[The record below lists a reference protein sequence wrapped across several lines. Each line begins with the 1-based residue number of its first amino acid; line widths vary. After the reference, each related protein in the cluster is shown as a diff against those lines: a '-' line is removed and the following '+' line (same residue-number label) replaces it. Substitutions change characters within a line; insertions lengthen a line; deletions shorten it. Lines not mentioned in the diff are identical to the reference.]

1 MIHIGQEIKAVLD
14 QQGRKISWFADKL
27 YCDRTNVY
35 DIFKRSSIDTELLL
49 RISLTLNFNFFSLY
63 DASYNNQQDADNQSD
78 NRPVE

>member
-35 DIFKRSSIDTELLL
+35 NIFKRPSIDTELLL

-63 DASYNNQQDADNQSD
+63 DTTYNNQQDADNQSD
-78 NRPVE
+78 NTSVE

>member
-1 MIHIGQEIKAVLD
+1 MVHIGQEIKAVLD

-49 RISLTLNFNFFSLY
+49 RISVALNFNFFSLY
-63 DASYNNQQDADNQSD
+63 DITYKETQKSDNQPD
-78 NRPVE
+78 NLCVK